1 MVINE
6 VGITD
11 TLYRCP
17 SFDTSRALVAVK
29 GRTFDALF
37 ADFDAV
43 AHVIEHRE
51 QTTSSARA
59 FGACEKLPGFQNGRA
74 SNLVTALSKMKDS
87 GGRVQVPSH
96 ENRGGEF
103 YTGHTTQREKRHKS
117 LTLKLVRG
125 RHYDIGDVALN
136 ARLF

>member
-74 SNLVTALSKMKDS
+74 SNLVTALSKMKDW
-87 GGRVQVPSH
+87 RACPSAKS
-96 ENRGGEF
+96 
-103 YTGHTTQREKRHKS
+103 RESR
-117 LTLKLVRG
+117 R
-125 RHYDIGDVALN
+125 
-136 ARLF
+136 